1 MVKAKMISNI
11 DTDFEIDQGGIELLK
26 EHHSLLCFGEIQAHR
41 TCYSNP
47 QEERIDFEMATFDP
61 IVSTHHFRNYQKDQL
76 AELLEKKLQRIEKMC
91 KRFKDGRVSLE
102 VDASYHPGKGRYEMA
117 WRLSVPKDT
126 LHVHVE
132 DTELG
137 KVVADCQE
145 KMVGELYRYRDRIG
159 VKHHDR
165 KRAVDVLDPTA
176 NL

>member
-1 MVKAKMISNI
+1 MVKAKTTSII
-11 DTDFEIDQGGIELLK
+11 GHDFEIARGGNMLQWSRVPSFLLAGSVP
-26 EHHSLLCFGEIQAHR
+26 E
-41 TCYSNP
+41 TCYPNP
-47 QEERIDFEMATFDP
+47 QEGRIDFEMATLDP

-76 AELLEKKLQRIEKMC
+76 AELLEKKLTRIEKMC

-102 VDASYHPGKGRYEMA
+102 VDASYHPGKGRYEVA
-117 WRLSVPKDT
+117 WRLSVPRDT

-132 DTELG
+132 DAELG
-137 KVVADCQE
+137 KVIADCQE

-165 KRAVDVLDPTA
+165 KRAVDVLEPTA